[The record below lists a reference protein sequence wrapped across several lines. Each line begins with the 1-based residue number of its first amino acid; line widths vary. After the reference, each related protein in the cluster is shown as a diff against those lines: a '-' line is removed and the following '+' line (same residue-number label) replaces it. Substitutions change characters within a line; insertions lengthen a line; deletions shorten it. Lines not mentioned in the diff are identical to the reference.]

1 MNKDY
6 YTKITELEEMKVSDE
21 YIIGWQEGYQRAPKI
36 EEQRLTEA
44 YEAGY
49 QDGENNTIENA
60 GNYKK

>member
-1 MNKDY
+1 
-6 YTKITELEEMKVSDE
+6 MKVSDE

-36 EEQRLTEA
+36 EEQRLTDA